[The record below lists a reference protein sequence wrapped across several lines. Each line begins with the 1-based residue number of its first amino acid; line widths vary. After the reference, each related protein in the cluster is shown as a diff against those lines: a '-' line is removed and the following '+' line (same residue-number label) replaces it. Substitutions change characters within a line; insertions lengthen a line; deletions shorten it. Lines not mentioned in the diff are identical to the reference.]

1 MFIRHEDK
9 WSDKPGVKLMM
20 RYLIIPMPKALIGM
34 MRYKSNMTHKLWRLG
49 QENDMSVNIRA
60 LTFKRACEI

>member
-1 MFIRHEDK
+1 
-9 WSDKPGVKLMM
+9 M